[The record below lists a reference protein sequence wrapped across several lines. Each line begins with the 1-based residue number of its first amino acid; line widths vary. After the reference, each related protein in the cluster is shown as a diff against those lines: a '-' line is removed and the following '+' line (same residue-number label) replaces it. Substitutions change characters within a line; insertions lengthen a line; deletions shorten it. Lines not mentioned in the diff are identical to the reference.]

1 MNPHVF
7 SLVNAYVYGAAGMYA
22 GSPEKLA
29 VFAVRFYRA
38 MLAECEKEFSPKDG
52 EAGTPPKPDGSV

>member
-7 SLVNAYVYGAAGMYA
+7 SLMCAYVSGVAEMFAGTPELLAAQA
-22 GSPEKLA
+22 IE
-29 VFAVRFYRA
+29 FYRA

-52 EAGTPPKPDGSV
+52 EAGMPQKPDGSA